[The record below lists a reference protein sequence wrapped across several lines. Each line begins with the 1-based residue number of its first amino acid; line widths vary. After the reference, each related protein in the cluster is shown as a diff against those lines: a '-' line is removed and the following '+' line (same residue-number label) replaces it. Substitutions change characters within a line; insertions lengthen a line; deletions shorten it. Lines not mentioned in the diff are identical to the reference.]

1 MSKPIISI
9 IGLGVTG
16 SSIGLSLRREE
27 GNFDVVGHDKDRR
40 ASDLASKAEAVNR
53 TSWNLHKAYADAEL
67 VVLAVPLSELP
78 DLLELIRDDLA
89 PNALVVAVAKLMQ
102 PVLGLSTDLPHGA
115 QLVAIHPILTGVGGM
130 LAPRADL
137 FDDTPICI
145 STDINT
151 DPSSLKLASDFAER
165 IGGTPLFIDALEH
178 DGIVAG
184 VEQLPQ
190 LLAAA
195 QVQTAITAPSWSE
208 TERIAGRQF
217 AQSTE
222 LGGSAE
228 SLFDAFMG
236 NRENLLLRI
245 DQLQN
250 SLSNWREMLEIEQ
263 NSAQDEDEGYP
274 LLDVLKEVVQAR
286 EEWEIRAELKR
297 WDADESRDEYV
308 SSAGMMQQMFFG
320 NLFKKRVEKR
330 DGDR

>member
-40 ASDLASKAEAVNR
+40 ASDLANKAGAVHR
-53 TSWNLHKAYADAEL
+53 TAWNLHKAYADAEL

-78 DLLELIRDDLA
+78 DLLDLIRDDLA
-89 PNALVVAVAKLMQ
+89 PNALVVATAKLMH
-102 PVLGLSTDLPHGA
+102 PVLGLGNDLPNGA
-115 QLVAIHPILTGVGGM
+115 QLVTIHPILTGVGGT

-137 FDDTPICI
+137 FDDTPICV
-145 STDINT
+145 SADINT
-151 DPSSLKLASDFAER
+151 EPGSLKLASDFAER

-195 QVQTAITAPSWSE
+195 QIQTAITAPSWSE

-228 SLFDAFMG
+228 SVFDAFMG

-245 DQLQN
+245 EQLQN
-250 SLSNWREMLEIEQ
+250 SLSSWREMLEMEQ
-263 NSAQDEDEGYP
+263 RTAQSEEGTHP
-274 LLDVLKEVVQAR
+274 LLDVLKEVVRAR
-286 EEWEIRAELKR
+286 EDWEIKAELKR
-297 WDADESRDEYV
+297 WDDDGTKDEYV
-308 SSAGMMQQMFFG
+308 SSSGMMQQMFFG
-320 NLFKKRVEKR
+320 NLFKKRAEKR
-330 DGDR
+330 DGDS